1 MYQERQVAMY
11 QEVGVS
17 AQACKEPNLLSALLS
32 SATPTT
38 SRPLGIQ
45 VHNYN
50 HKLIQML
57 QILNGY

>member
-1 MYQERQVAMY
+1 MY

-32 SATPTT
+32 SATPNT

-45 VHNYN
+45 VHNHN
-50 HKLIQML
+50 HNSTQML
-57 QILNGY
+57 SILNGY

>member
-1 MYQERQVAMY
+1 MY

-32 SATPTT
+32 SATPNT

-57 QILNGY
+57 